1 MLRGK
6 KAGKCESLICT
17 KPLHDEFL
25 YQRKKTAIPI
35 EGGLTGLLPSLVTAG
50 GHWVDPGG
58 CLSALT
64 LTFCLSPQVWLALL
78 DSALGISMRYVAL
91 GFWFNRRRIK
101 READSCC
108 ILLCIEQNLLT
119 STCQETAASFPV
131 SFLKI
136 IADLYLPVLGHLSQ
150 DLKITFGALGD
161 SYSMN
166 YKTIFFFFNENKAF
180 FLCLSVSQN

>member
-25 YQRKKTAIPI
+25 YQRKKTTIPI

-64 LTFCLSPQVWLALL
+64 LTFCLSPGLAGFARLCPGDQYEVCSTWLL
-78 DSALGISMRYVAL
+78 VQQKK
-91 GFWFNRRRIK
+91 N
-101 READSCC
+101 
-108 ILLCIEQNLLT
+108 
-119 STCQETAASFPV
+119 
-131 SFLKI
+131 
-136 IADLYLPVLGHLSQ
+136 
-150 DLKITFGALGD
+150 
-161 SYSMN
+161 
-166 YKTIFFFFNENKAF
+166 
-180 FLCLSVSQN
+180 